1 MLFEDVLPSDW
12 LTKIDPTKRQR
23 QFGHIPTLWAWT
35 CQIFERNES
44 CSRGLAHLQSWAASE
59 GLPVPAGDSGA
70 YCRARMRLKDDFIE
84 ALSQRTLAA
93 MDVAIDEEN
102 RWQGFE
108 LKAIDGSSVK
118 LMDTPENQEQYP
130 QPSVQKEGCGFPV
143 MSVSALLNLSHGG
156 IEHFVTGP
164 LKEQDASLARQSLE
178 HLHEGDLLLADR
190 AYSSFRLISEIRK
203 QGAHC
208 VMRLNSRRDEALDW
222 RKGKRVGR
230 HERVLTLSRPAFS
243 RTGITGEQWEN
254 LPEELTVR
262 IIRMNYEDRA
272 GKKKRMTIVTTLID
286 SSKYDGMELHSL
298 YAKRWEIEVRLRDIK
313 TLLGFEMLR
322 VRTPSMARKTLA
334 MVRLSYNLLRCLM
347 QRAART
353 SPAKIDEISF
363 KGALDLVSSGHDSFR
378 KERGRPRK
386 RRWKLEALFG
396 LIAGREKLMRLGRSE
411 PRAVKGRPKP
421 FSLLTSH
428 RHVFQEIPHR
438 SSYRKPA

>member
-1 MLFEDVLPSDW
+1 M
-12 LTKIDPTKRQR
+12 
-23 QFGHIPTLWAWT
+23 
-35 CQIFERNES
+35 
-44 CSRGLAHLQSWAASE
+44 
-59 GLPVPAGDSGA
+59 
-70 YCRARMRLKDDFIE
+70 
-84 ALSQRTLAA
+84 
-93 MDVAIDEEN
+93 
-102 RWQGFE
+102 
-108 LKAIDGSSVK
+108 
-118 LMDTPENQEQYP
+118 
-130 QPSVQKEGCGFPV
+130 
-143 MSVSALLNLSHGG
+143 
-156 IEHFVTGP
+156 TGP

-313 TLLGFEMLR
+313 TLL
-322 VRTPSMARKTLA
+322 
-334 MVRLSYNLLRCLM
+334 
-347 QRAART
+347 
-353 SPAKIDEISF
+353 
-363 KGALDLVSSGHDSFR
+363 
-378 KERGRPRK
+378 
-386 RRWKLEALFG
+386 
-396 LIAGREKLMRLGRSE
+396 
-411 PRAVKGRPKP
+411 
-421 FSLLTSH
+421 
-428 RHVFQEIPHR
+428 
-438 SSYRKPA
+438 